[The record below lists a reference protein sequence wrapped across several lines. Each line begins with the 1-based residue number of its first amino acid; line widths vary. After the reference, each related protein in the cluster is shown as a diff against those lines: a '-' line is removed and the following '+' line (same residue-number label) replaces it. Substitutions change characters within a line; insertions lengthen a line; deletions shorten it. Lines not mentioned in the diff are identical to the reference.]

1 MTLTYHNFET
11 FARPSLA
18 GLTCHS
24 VRRKVAGHASEVFT
38 TKLEVTRPPFMSWY
52 VQLWRRVGC
61 TYHSLGAL
69 RFPSEV
75 DVQDC
80 TSGLKKW
87 TLGTVALLS
96 CLSGTHDLPLWSKV
110 SKLWYV
116 KVMVRKTG
124 ILPGRRAR
132 AARPPGPPGG
142 SPRSGP

>member
-1 MTLTYHNFET
+1 ML
-11 FARPSLA
+11 
-18 GLTCHS
+18 
-24 VRRKVAGHASEVFT
+24 
-38 TKLEVTRPPFMSWY
+38 WY

-69 RFPSEV
+69 RFPSKV

-96 CLSGTHDLPLWSKV
+96 CLSGTHDLPLSSKV

-116 KVMVRKTG
+116 KVMVRKTA
-124 ILPGRRAR
+124 ILEGQYFAR
-132 AARPPGPPGG
+132 KSEDRGG
-142 SPRSGP
+142 LIAVI